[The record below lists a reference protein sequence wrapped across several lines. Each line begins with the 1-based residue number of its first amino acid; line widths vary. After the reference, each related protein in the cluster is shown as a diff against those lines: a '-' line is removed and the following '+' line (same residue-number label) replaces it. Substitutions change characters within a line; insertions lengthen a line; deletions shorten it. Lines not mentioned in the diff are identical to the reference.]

1 MTIKFGINGFGRI
14 DRCTLSHIAASARND
29 IEVIKVNATDP
40 LKTSA
45 HLLPPFHSEVQH
57 LQVVKRAV

>member
-45 HLLPPFHSEVQH
+45 HLLKYDTPVPP
-57 LQVVKRAV
+57 